1 MLKNRNDYKEYVPGS
16 SFAEAFET
24 NKIPMMQM
32 AHLRN
37 LDYPISRHLSYERT
51 VDEFLLQL
59 AVNDSLHALKV
70 RRDLV
75 ILLNEEGA
83 LIREDGRWILL
94 FTPLCAE
101 GSSLSEDAPLYP
113 VLRSLM
119 KKEKEGTVCRIRVP
133 ERSMKALVSGKN
145 PFCILDE
152 YCMSQPGGY
161 LAAAE
166 QIVFAGPEELYRH
179 VPVCHYNA
187 LATVDRD
194 EIENYQTIRALLDD
208 YILQCDS
215 MQPGDMLQPLSIA
228 VFGPPGAGKS
238 FGVKQIASTSGRFAV
253 TSLNVSQYKGPDA
266 LFEALEEALKC
277 PKGSIPLIFFDEFD
291 SELDSEARGWLKY
304 FLAPMQDGEYTLN
317 GRTRSIDD
325 AVFVFAGGTA
335 ESFRQFLPADQG
347 DSTAQS
353 DAFRRVKGPDFVSR
367 LKGILNIKGL
377 NPVSFTDRS
386 HIIRRAVLLREQIIR
401 RIPGIYN
408 SDGGLI
414 NISRGLLSALLR
426 VSEYRHGARS
436 LEFIL
441 SMCRL
446 SDVNRFTPS
455 CLPMD
460 EQLDLHLDVKDFRN
474 KLAFEQVMGDAVEQY
489 ARIAH
494 MNLLK
499 KHPGAGETDGQ
510 TPFEKE
516 AGTAAFPE
524 ALSAASMSAGE
535 ISMTFETAHCPDELA
550 PWKDLEEC
558 YKESYRSHI
567 RFLGEK
573 LQDYDMQVGLRPI
586 AGRSVSSDRPDDP
599 AGETETAV
607 LLPAA
612 PDAITELFGP
622 VLEEFASLEHER
634 WMRDRMTAG
643 WTVGTANPD
652 LKQTPELV
660 PYEQLNETTR
670 SFIRRQVREI
680 PGQLREIGY
689 ELYFKWK

>member
-1 MLKNRNDYKEYVPGS
+1 MTNNKHDYKEYVPGS

-24 NKIPMMQM
+24 DKIPMMQM

-37 LDYPISRHLSYERT
+37 LDYQISRHLSYERT

-59 AVNDSLHALKV
+59 AVNDSLHALKI

-83 LIREDGRWILL
+83 LVREDGKWILL
-94 FTPLCAE
+94 FTPQCAE
-101 GSSLSEDAPLYP
+101 GASLREDAPLYP
-113 VLRSLM
+113 VFRSLL

-145 PFCILDE
+145 PFSILDE

-161 LAAAE
+161 LAIAE

-215 MQPGDMLQPLSIA
+215 MQPGDRLQPLSIA

-253 TSLNVSQYKGPDA
+253 TSLNVSQYKGPAA
-266 LFEALEEALKC
+266 LFEAMEEALNC
-277 PKGSIPLIFFDEFD
+277 PKGRIPLIFFDEFD

-335 ESFRQFLPADQG
+335 ESFRQFLPSDQSG
-347 DSTAQS
+347 QAE
-353 DAFRRVKGPDFVSR
+353 AFRKVKGPDFVSR

-377 NPVSFTDRS
+377 NPVSITDRS
-386 HIIRRAVLLREQIIR
+386 HIIRRATLLREQIIR

-414 NISRGLLSALLR
+414 NISKGLLSALLR

-494 MNLLK
+494 MNILK
-499 KHPGAGETDGQ
+499 KHPWAEKAAAERSLQQAGRDVT
-510 TPFEKE
+510 FS
-516 AGTAAFPE
+516 E
-524 ALSAASMSAGE
+524 ALSASAMSAGE
-535 ISMTFETAHCPDELA
+535 ISMTYETVRCPDEFA
-550 PWKDLEEC
+550 PWSELEEC
-558 YKESYRSHI
+558 YKESYRSQI

-573 LQDYDMQVGLRPI
+573 LQDYDMQIGLRPI
-586 AGRSVSSDRPDDP
+586 AGS
-599 AGETETAV
+599 G
-607 LLPAA
+607 A

-622 VLEEFASLEHER
+622 VLEEFARLEHER
-634 WMRDRMTAG
+634 WMRDRRIAG
-643 WTVGTANPD
+643 WTAGSPNAD

-660 PYEQLNETTR
+660 PYDELDEMTR
-670 SFIRRQVREI
+670 SFIRMQVREI

>member
-1 MLKNRNDYKEYVPGS
+1 MTNNKHDYKEYVPGS

-24 NKIPMMQM
+24 DKIPMMQM

-37 LDYPISRHLSYERT
+37 LDYQISRHLSYERT

-59 AVNDSLHALKV
+59 AVNDSLHALKI

-83 LIREDGRWILL
+83 LVREDGKWILL
-94 FTPLCAE
+94 FTPQCAE
-101 GSSLSEDAPLYP
+101 GASLREDAPLYP
-113 VLRSLM
+113 VFLSLL

-145 PFCILDE
+145 PFSILDE

-161 LAAAE
+161 LAIAE

-215 MQPGDMLQPLSIA
+215 MQPGDRLQPLSIA

-253 TSLNVSQYKGPDA
+253 TSLNVSQYKGPAA
-266 LFEALEEALKC
+266 LFEAMEEALNC

-335 ESFRQFLPADQG
+335 ESFRQFLPSDQSG
-347 DSTAQS
+347 QAE
-353 DAFRRVKGPDFVSR
+353 AFRKVKGPDFVSR

-377 NPVSFTDRS
+377 NPVSITDRS
-386 HIIRRAVLLREQIIR
+386 HIIRRATLLREQIIR

-414 NISRGLLSALLR
+414 NISKGLLSALLR

-494 MNLLK
+494 MNILK
-499 KHPGAGETDGQ
+499 KHPWAEKAAAERSLQQAGRDVT
-510 TPFEKE
+510 FS
-516 AGTAAFPE
+516 E
-524 ALSAASMSAGE
+524 ALSTSAMSAGE
-535 ISMTFETAHCPDELA
+535 ISMTYETVRCPDEFA
-550 PWKDLEEC
+550 PWSDLEEC
-558 YKESYRSHI
+558 YKESYRSQI

-573 LQDYDMQVGLRPI
+573 LQDYDMQIGLRPI
-586 AGRSVSSDRPDDP
+586 AGS
-599 AGETETAV
+599 G
-607 LLPAA
+607 A

-622 VLEEFASLEHER
+622 VLEEFARLEHER
-634 WMRDRMTAG
+634 WMRDRRIAG
-643 WTVGTANPD
+643 WTAGSPNAD

-660 PYEQLNETTR
+660 PYDELDEMTR
-670 SFIRRQVREI
+670 SFIRMQVREI

>member
-1 MLKNRNDYKEYVPGS
+1 MTNNKHDYKEYVPGS

-24 NKIPMMQM
+24 DKIPMMQM

-37 LDYPISRHLSYERT
+37 LDYQISRHLSYERT

-59 AVNDSLHALKV
+59 AVNDSLHALKI

-83 LIREDGRWILL
+83 LVREDGKWILL
-94 FTPLCAE
+94 FTPQCAE
-101 GSSLSEDAPLYP
+101 GASLREDAPLYP
-113 VLRSLM
+113 VFRSLL

-145 PFCILDE
+145 PFSILDE

-161 LAAAE
+161 LAIAE

-215 MQPGDMLQPLSIA
+215 MQPGDRLQPLSIA

-253 TSLNVSQYKGPDA
+253 TSLNVSQYKGPAA
-266 LFEALEEALKC
+266 LFEAMVEALNC

-335 ESFRQFLPADQG
+335 ESFRQFLPSDQSG
-347 DSTAQS
+347 QAE
-353 DAFRRVKGPDFVSR
+353 AFRKVKGPDFVSR

-377 NPVSFTDRS
+377 NPVSITDRS
-386 HIIRRAVLLREQIIR
+386 HIIRRATLLREQIIR

-414 NISRGLLSALLR
+414 NISKGLLSALLR

-494 MNLLK
+494 MNILK
-499 KHPGAGETDGQ
+499 KHPWAEKAAAERSLQQAGRDVT
-510 TPFEKE
+510 FS
-516 AGTAAFPE
+516 E
-524 ALSAASMSAGE
+524 ALSTSAMSAGE
-535 ISMTFETAHCPDELA
+535 ISMTYETVRCPDEFA
-550 PWKDLEEC
+550 PWSDLEEC
-558 YKESYRSHI
+558 YKESYRSQI

-573 LQDYDMQVGLRPI
+573 LQDYDMQIGLRPI
-586 AGRSVSSDRPDDP
+586 AGS
-599 AGETETAV
+599 G
-607 LLPAA
+607 A

-622 VLEEFASLEHER
+622 VLEEFARLEHER
-634 WMRDRMTAG
+634 WMRDRRIAG
-643 WTVGTANPD
+643 WTAGSPNAD

-660 PYEQLNETTR
+660 PYDELDEMTR
-670 SFIRRQVREI
+670 SFIRMQVREI

>member
-1 MLKNRNDYKEYVPGS
+1 MTNNKHDYKEYVPGS

-24 NKIPMMQM
+24 DKIPMMQM

-37 LDYPISRHLSYERT
+37 LDYQISRHLSYERT

-59 AVNDSLHALKV
+59 AVNDSLHALKI

-83 LIREDGRWILL
+83 LVREDGKWILL
-94 FTPLCAE
+94 FTPQCAE
-101 GSSLSEDAPLYP
+101 GASLREDAPLYP
-113 VLRSLM
+113 VFRSLL

-145 PFCILDE
+145 PFSILDE

-161 LAAAE
+161 LAIAE

-215 MQPGDMLQPLSIA
+215 MQPGDRLQPLSIA

-253 TSLNVSQYKGPDA
+253 TSLNVSQYKGPAA
-266 LFEALEEALKC
+266 LFEAMEEALNC

-335 ESFRQFLPADQG
+335 ESFRQFLPSDQSG
-347 DSTAQS
+347 QAE
-353 DAFRRVKGPDFVSR
+353 AFRKVKGPDFVSR

-377 NPVSFTDRS
+377 NPVSITDRS
-386 HIIRRAVLLREQIIR
+386 HIIRRATLLREQIIR

-414 NISRGLLSALLR
+414 NISKGLLSALLR

-494 MNLLK
+494 MNILK
-499 KHPGAGETDGQ
+499 KHPWAEKAAAERSLQQAGRDVT
-510 TPFEKE
+510 FS
-516 AGTAAFPE
+516 E
-524 ALSAASMSAGE
+524 ALSTSAMSAGE
-535 ISMTFETAHCPDELA
+535 ISMTYETVRCPDEFA
-550 PWKDLEEC
+550 PWSDLEEC
-558 YKESYRSHI
+558 YKESYRSQI

-573 LQDYDMQVGLRPI
+573 LQDYDMQIGLRPI
-586 AGRSVSSDRPDDP
+586 AGS
-599 AGETETAV
+599 G
-607 LLPAA
+607 A

-622 VLEEFASLEHER
+622 VLEEFARLEHER
-634 WMRDRMTAG
+634 WMRDRRIAG
-643 WTVGTANPD
+643 WTAGSPNAD

-660 PYEQLNETTR
+660 PYDELDEMTR
-670 SFIRRQVREI
+670 SFIRMQVREI

>member
-1 MLKNRNDYKEYVPGS
+1 M
-16 SFAEAFET
+16 
-24 NKIPMMQM
+24 
-32 AHLRN
+32 
-37 LDYPISRHLSYERT
+37 
-51 VDEFLLQL
+51 
-59 AVNDSLHALKV
+59 
-70 RRDLV
+70 
-75 ILLNEEGA
+75 
-83 LIREDGRWILL
+83 
-94 FTPLCAE
+94 
-101 GSSLSEDAPLYP
+101 
-113 VLRSLM
+113 
-119 KKEKEGTVCRIRVP
+119 
-133 ERSMKALVSGKN
+133 
-145 PFCILDE
+145 
-152 YCMSQPGGY
+152 
-161 LAAAE
+161 
-166 QIVFAGPEELYRH
+166 
-179 VPVCHYNA
+179 
-187 LATVDRD
+187 
-194 EIENYQTIRALLDD
+194 
-208 YILQCDS
+208 
-215 MQPGDMLQPLSIA
+215 
-228 VFGPPGAGKS
+228 
-238 FGVKQIASTSGRFAV
+238 KQIASTSGRFAV

-317 GRTRSIDD
+317 GRTRYIDD

-335 ESFRQFLPADQG
+335 ESFRQFLPQDQG
-347 DSTAQS
+347 DSTSQA

-377 NPVSFTDRS
+377 NPVSMTDRS

-414 NISRGLLSALLR
+414 NISKGLLSALLR

-494 MNLLK
+494 MNFLK
-499 KHPGAGETDGQ
+499 KLTGAEETDARN
-510 TPFEKE
+510 PLEKTV
-516 AGTAAFPE
+516 GTAPFRE
-524 ALSAASMSAGE
+524 TLSASAMSAGE
-535 ISMTFETAHCPDELA
+535 ISMTYETVRCQDELA

-586 AGRSVSSDRPDDP
+586 AGRSISSSGLENPD
-599 AGETETAV
+599 GEEETAV

-612 PDAITELFGP
+612 PDAIKELYGP
-622 VLEEFASLEHER
+622 VLEEFARLEHER
-634 WMRDRMTAG
+634 WMRDRMIAG
-643 WTVGTANPD
+643 WTAGSPNPA

-660 PYEQLNETTR
+660 PYDQLDETTR
-670 SFIRRQVREI
+670 SFIRLQVREI
-680 PGQLREIGY
+680 PAQLREIGY
-689 ELYFKWK
+689 ELYYKWK

>member
-1 MLKNRNDYKEYVPGS
+1 MNNMTKNKHDYKEYVPGS

-24 NKIPMMQM
+24 DKIPMMQM

-37 LDYPISRHLSYERT
+37 LDYQISRHLSYERT

-59 AVNDSLHALKV
+59 AVNDSLHALKI

-83 LIREDGRWILL
+83 LVREDGKWILL
-94 FTPLCAE
+94 FTPQCAE
-101 GSSLSEDAPLYP
+101 GASLREDAPLYP
-113 VLRSLM
+113 VFRSLL

-145 PFCILDE
+145 PFSILDE

-161 LAAAE
+161 LAIAE

-215 MQPGDMLQPLSIA
+215 MQPGDRLQPLSIA

-253 TSLNVSQYKGPDA
+253 TSLNVSQYKGPAA
-266 LFEALEEALKC
+266 LFEAMVEALNC

-335 ESFRQFLPADQG
+335 ESFRQFLPSDQSG
-347 DSTAQS
+347 QAE
-353 DAFRRVKGPDFVSR
+353 AFRKVKGPDFVSR

-377 NPVSFTDRS
+377 NPVSITDRS
-386 HIIRRAVLLREQIIR
+386 HIIRRATLLREQIIR

-414 NISRGLLSALLR
+414 NISKGLLSALLR

-494 MNLLK
+494 MNILK
-499 KHPGAGETDGQ
+499 KHPWAEKAAAERSLQQAGRDVT
-510 TPFEKE
+510 FS
-516 AGTAAFPE
+516 E
-524 ALSAASMSAGE
+524 ALSTSAMSAGE
-535 ISMTFETAHCPDELA
+535 ISMTYETVRCPDEFA
-550 PWKDLEEC
+550 PWSDLEEC
-558 YKESYRSHI
+558 YKESYRSQI

-573 LQDYDMQVGLRPI
+573 LQDYDMQIGLRPI
-586 AGRSVSSDRPDDP
+586 AGS
-599 AGETETAV
+599 G
-607 LLPAA
+607 A

-622 VLEEFASLEHER
+622 VLEEFARLEHER
-634 WMRDRMTAG
+634 WMRDRRIAG
-643 WTVGTANPD
+643 WTAGSPNAD

-660 PYEQLNETTR
+660 PYDELDEMTR
-670 SFIRRQVREI
+670 SFIRMQVREI